1 MRPEQTWSLLDEKPV
16 LLYLP
21 NIDEYIVYWNGIA
34 MTHSMALNMSMEY
47 LGVFVT
53 PEMRKAMQENY
64 CKIYYSNGFGTRA
77 WDGTVSQENPG
88 GIYGYIRRISKEHLN
103 KVCRDT
109 DPKEILSW
117 FDYKRA
123 RTLENE

>member
-34 MTHSMALNMSMEY
+34 MTHSIALNMSMEY
-47 LGVFVT
+47 MGIFVT
-53 PEMRKAMQENY
+53 PEMRKAMQDNY
-64 CKIYYSNGFGTRA
+64 CKIYYANGFGTRA
-77 WDGTVSQENPG
+77 WDGIVSRDST
-88 GIYGYIRRISKEHLN
+88 GIYSYLRRACKEHLN
-103 KVCRDT
+103 KVCKDA

-117 FDYKRA
+117 FNYKRA
-123 RTLENE
+123 RTLEK